1 MIVLNINTDALVKH
15 SARLEQ
21 LRKSA
26 LPSAVRGTL
35 NNLAFDVKQRTMPAH
50 ANSTFIKRSPNFFK
64 ANSRVEMA
72 TGNLVNS
79 MRSSVGFFSNNLRS
93 DKGNPADNYA
103 VKDLEQQEHGG
114 RISGKSFIPLDTAR
128 TGGHASLVKP
138 ANRLTRIL
146 PQNKLVI
153 ARNLSGTTK
162 KEKFVKAIFKAG
174 IGGYVLGSNIM
185 GENLLWRVESLSEDN
200 GTKKFRLTPLYSYSK
215 KRKISVKETSFMM
228 EASMD
233 TTKKADEFYIKN
245 AEFWINKYMK

>member
-1 MIVLNINTDALVKH
+1 MILNINTDALVKH

-35 NNLAFDVKQRTMPAH
+35 NDMAFDVKQKTMPAH
-50 ANSTFIKRSPNFFK
+50 ANTRFVKRSPNFFK

-72 TGNLVNS
+72 TGNQVNS
-79 MRSSVGFFSNNLRS
+79 MRASVGFFSNNLRS
-93 DKGNPADNYA
+93 DKGNPSDNFA

-114 RISGKSFIPLDTAR
+114 KIAGKSFIPLDTAR
-128 TGGHASLVKP
+128 TGGYSSLVKP

-153 ARNLSGTTK
+153 ARNLSGDSK
-162 KEKFVKAIFKAG
+162 KQKFVKAIFKAG
-174 IGGYVLGSNIM
+174 VGGYVLGSNVM
-185 GENLLWRVESLSEDN
+185 GENLLWRVESLWDDD
-200 GTKKFRLTPLYSYSK
+200 GKKKFRLTPLYSYSK
-215 KRKISVKETSFMM
+215 RRKIAVKETDFMF

-233 TTKKADEFYIKN
+233 TTKKADNFYIKQ
-245 AEFWINKYMK
+245 AEFWINKYAK